1 MAYRINP
8 IPTEEVSN
16 IDPRIVQRQAQLEAQ
31 RAAAAK
37 GSSGSSWNPSGRTGG
52 TTSTGDVRVWKQPE
66 NVYTPPAAPSG
77 GGGYKSGG
85 GSSGGGGGN
94 TYTAT
99 AVAAPS
105 YAEIPEYNSKYA
117 EQIEALAKQIL
128 GRKFSYNPFDDPM
141 YKNYEKQYTRMGERA
156 LEDVMGMLSGK
167 TGGMASSY
175 ATSAAQQANNAYLA
189 ELSGIIPELQQ
200 AAYEMFLN
208 EGNSM
213 IDNLNSLISRDNID
227 YSRYR
232 DTVNDINEHNNA
244 LAKQYT
250 STSKNSTSG
259 SSIENSL
266 NFLVDS
272 GAIDAD
278 TAASIYLGNIGGS
291 SYAAEDKKKKLGNGG
306 R

>member
-1 MAYRINP
+1 MAL
-8 IPTEEVSN
+8 
-16 IDPRIVQRQAQLEAQ
+16 DPRIEQRQAQIEAQ
-31 RAAAAK
+31 KRAAAQKAAAAAN
-37 GSSGSSWNPSGRTGG
+37 SGSSWNPSGRTGG
-52 TTSTGDVRVWKQPE
+52 TTSTGDVRVWNQPE

-77 GGGYKSGG
+77 GSGYKSGG
-85 GSSGGGGGN
+85 SSGGSAGGS

-117 EQIEALAKQIL
+117 SQIEALANQIL
-128 GRKFSYNPFDDPM
+128 GRKFSYNPFDDPL

-156 LEDVMGMLSGK
+156 LEDVMGILSGK

-175 ATSAAQQANNAYLA
+175 ATSAAQQANNAYLT
-189 ELSGIIPELQQ
+189 ELSDIIPELQQ

-213 IDNLNSLISRDNID
+213 IDSLNSLISRDNID

-232 DTVNDINEHNNA
+232 DTVNDINEYNNN

-250 STSKNSTSG
+250 SASKSNGG

-278 TAASIYLGNIGGS
+278 TAASIYLGNLAGGTQ
-291 SYAAEDKKKKLGNGG
+291 YVEQQKKKTHSQGG